1 MNVPVKCSDR
11 LPFMLFFYIFPIILI
26 PILIYENVLFFTGII
41 FLLTFIYT
49 YFVIKYY
56 LIKKEKLLLSCEKE
70 RDDRGE
76 EIHVYLVDKD
86 YREYEACSKILD
98 LLEGNETI
106 EVIIKNRDIPIVSSD
121 SALLPRWS
129 YVDSITI
136 G

>member
-1 MNVPVKCSDR
+1 MQWSFAFYVVFLYISYNPYSDIDIWKCLIFYRYHFSFDFY
-11 LPFMLFFYIFPIILI
+11 LYIFCDK
-26 PILIYENVLFFTGII
+26 VLFNRER
-41 FLLTFIYT
+41 
-49 YFVIKYY
+49 KKSYY
-56 LIKKEKLLLSCEKE
+56 SLAKRE
-70 RDDRGE
+70 DDRGE

-129 YVDSITI
+129 YVDSIII